1 MWATARGARARR
13 YAMGGIRGGSSAMS
27 SHSAAYNVRYR
38 VGASASEGPGVRRY
52 AGVV

>member
-1 MWATARGARARR
+1 VWATAMGVRARR
-13 YAMGGIRGGSSAMS
+13 YAMGGIRGGSSVMS
-27 SHSAAYNVRYR
+27 SHSVAYNVRYR